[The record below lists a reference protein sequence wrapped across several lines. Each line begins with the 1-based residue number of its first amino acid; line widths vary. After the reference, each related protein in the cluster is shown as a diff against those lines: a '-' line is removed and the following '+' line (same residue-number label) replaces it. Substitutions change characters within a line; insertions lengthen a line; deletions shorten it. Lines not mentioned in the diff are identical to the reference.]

1 MASPVAPPPPT
12 AGVNAPKPGGPAA
25 PKPGGPAA
33 PKPAPAAGA
42 APQANVISSNPPPAE
57 DAWPATPQQ
66 EDGPTMAVASPL
78 VTGRPLRD
86 DLMGPRAGEPRAP
99 LPNSRPMSTASP
111 MASTGYRPEGG
122 VDKDAETMA
131 LRDDSPLLP
140 SLNDSEG
147 ESEETTRAV
156 SREELIRHQ
165 DAQFIVGA
173 DAMGDEATL
182 AVAPGQIDLGAHGGL
197 AAALAESIRRESQ
210 PNMPGAPAF
219 PAPPQGFQSG
229 DPGGYPGMGGGGMQ
243 VPQSQPQ
250 AQPWGGDAAPWGGEQ
265 APAWSHQQRDPMSG
279 MQQQGYDPMMPGPQ
293 SSPGMHGGYP
303 QSGQY
308 GLMQQQGPQGYG
320 AQGGMGQ
327 GGYGSSP
334 NMPTAQ
340 QPYPMGNMQG
350 GGQLA
355 PMPGQPPPW
364 MQQQPARPLGG
375 LSRSKLT
382 PQLILLVAVGA
393 VCLAIFIIGIV
404 LFVTTKF

>member
-1 MASPVAPPPPT
+1 
-12 AGVNAPKPGGPAA
+12 
-25 PKPGGPAA
+25 
-33 PKPAPAAGA
+33 
-42 APQANVISSNPPPAE
+42 
-57 DAWPATPQQ
+57 
-66 EDGPTMAVASPL
+66 MAVASPAL
-78 VTGRPLRD
+78 TGHPLRD
-86 DLMGPRAGEPRAP
+86 DLMNPRAADPRAP

-131 LRDDSPLLP
+131 LGGNSPLLP
-140 SLNDSEG
+140 SLDSGDG
-147 ESEETTRAV
+147 EVEETTRAV

-182 AVAPGQIDLGAHGGL
+182 AVAPGQIDLGGQDGL

-219 PAPPQGFQSG
+219 PAPSHN
-229 DPGGYPGMGGGGMQ
+229 YPGSGGGMQ
-243 VPQSQPQ
+243 PPQSQP
-250 AQPWGGDAAPWGGEQ
+250 QPWGGDAAPWGGEQ
-265 APAWSHQQRDPMSG
+265 APAWSQPQRDPMGG
-279 MQQQGYDPMMPGPQ
+279 MQQQQGYDPMMPGPQ
-293 SSPGMHGGYP
+293 SSPGMQGGYP
-303 QSGQY
+303 QSGQHA
-308 GLMQQQGPQGYG
+308 LMQQQQQQQQGPQGYG

-327 GGYGSSP
+327 GGYGSNP

-340 QPYPMGNMQG
+340 QPYPMGGMQG

-364 MQQQPARPLGG
+364 MQQQPSQPFGG
-375 LSRSKLT
+375 LSRSKFT

>member
-1 MASPVAPPPPT
+1 
-12 AGVNAPKPGGPAA
+12 
-25 PKPGGPAA
+25 
-33 PKPAPAAGA
+33 
-42 APQANVISSNPPPAE
+42 
-57 DAWPATPQQ
+57 
-66 EDGPTMAVASPL
+66 MAVASPL
-78 VTGRPLRD
+78 LTGRPLRD
-86 DLMGPRAGEPRAP
+86 DLMNPPAAERRAP
-99 LPNSRPMSTASP
+99 LPNSRPMSAASP
-111 MASTGYRPEGG
+111 MASTGYRPQGG

-131 LRDDSPLLP
+131 LRGDSPLLP
-140 SLNDSEG
+140 SLNDREG
-147 ESEETTRAV
+147 EAEETTRAV

-165 DAQFIVGA
+165 DAQFIVGE

-219 PAPPQGFQSG
+219 PAPPQNFQNG
-229 DPGGYPGMGGGGMQ
+229 DPGGYPGMGGGGAMQ
-243 VPQSQPQ
+243 PPQSQP
-250 AQPWGGDAAPWGGEQ
+250 QPWGGDAAPWGGEQ
-265 APAWSHQQRDPMSG
+265 APPWSQQQRDPMSS

-293 SSPGMHGGYP
+293 SSPSMQGGYP
-303 QSGQY
+303 QSGQHA
-308 GLMQQQGPQGYG
+308 LMQQPQQGPHGYG
-320 AQGGMGQ
+320 AQGGVMQGGMGQ
-327 GGYGSSP
+327 GGYGSNP

-355 PMPGQPPPW
+355 SMPGQPQPW